1 MLARTIPATLE
12 THPHSTGI
20 TCAYPHLLRPSTHK
34 PLTHTQGGGD
44 TVVARAI
51 PGKPGEVVIDAI
63 TGDGG
68 RLSLDPAKNCI
79 GVAATETLKL
89 LGSAVSCGVGLTLQ
103 KVGTW

>member
-1 MLARTIPATLE
+1 M
-12 THPHSTGI
+12 
-20 TCAYPHLLRPSTHK
+20 
-34 PLTHTQGGGD
+34 
-44 TVVARAI
+44 VARAI

-103 KVGTW
+103 KVGT